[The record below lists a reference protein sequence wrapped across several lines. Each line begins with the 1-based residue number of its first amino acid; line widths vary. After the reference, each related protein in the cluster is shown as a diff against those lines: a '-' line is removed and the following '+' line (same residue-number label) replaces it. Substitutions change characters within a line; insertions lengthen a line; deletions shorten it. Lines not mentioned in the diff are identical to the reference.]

1 MLERIITITQLL
13 DREVRRQ
20 AAKDRTD
27 LYTTTQ
33 SLRPWQKKF
42 RNSYRFEEDFFFSN
56 SLQVLIRKAKM
67 LSKCW
72 RLYRPLKGQ
81 YSVKKIPLPSIVS
94 NWRNCFS
101 YLENCSISGR
111 KCQVADPLF
120 YFVFLFFSILFVTF
134 FFICGLL
141 LGDLGDH

>member
-42 RNSYRFEEDFFFSN
+42 RNSYRFEEDFFSVIVYKFSFE
-56 SLQVLIRKAKM
+56 
-67 LSKCW
+67 
-72 RLYRPLKGQ
+72 
-81 YSVKKIPLPSIVS
+81 KKKSCPNVGVYIAL
-94 NWRNCFS
+94 
-101 YLENCSISGR
+101 
-111 KCQVADPLF
+111 
-120 YFVFLFFSILFVTF
+120 
-134 FFICGLL
+134 
-141 LGDLGDH
+141 